1 MRYKSVYNIIRS
13 SRDNCISYLNARLS
27 LQLLSTY
34 QVSVS
39 RGELGT
45 FCGQWSPLFLDLTH
59 GGFLFS
65 HQIITGT
72 LYLHKMEQ
80 PATLFMTYK
89 QKAFERGI
97 LFRLCDFTS
106 IQVLRLQWNCV
117 CVPSF
122 RSERKWFVNNV
133 NYSQAVTNGCFFCKA
148 NSYSCPRRSF

>member
-1 MRYKSVYNIIRS
+1 MWYKFVYKIIFFP
-13 SRDNCISYLNARLS
+13 DNCISYLNARLS

-65 HQIITGT
+65 HQINTGT
-72 LYLHKMEQ
+72 LYLNIMET
-80 PATLFMTYK
+80 ATLLMNNK

-97 LFRLCDFTS
+97 LFRLCDFRS
-106 IQVLRLQWNCV
+106 VLVLRLQWNCV

-133 NYSQAVTNGCFFCKA
+133 NYSQAVTKGCHFSRA
-148 NSYSCPRRSF
+148 NRYSCPRRPVAM